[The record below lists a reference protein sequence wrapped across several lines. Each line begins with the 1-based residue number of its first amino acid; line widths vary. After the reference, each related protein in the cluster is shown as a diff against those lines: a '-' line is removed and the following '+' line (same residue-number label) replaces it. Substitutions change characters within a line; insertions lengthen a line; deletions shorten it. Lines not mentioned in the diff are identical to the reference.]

1 MRACRTLL
9 STVAVVATL
18 QGAAAQVD
26 GLPWNAGV
34 PISTPPPARPPQCQ
48 ALFAIRGELQKDRTA
63 LQAARSNRADA
74 AVACKLI
81 HKYLATLAELLK
93 MSDAHGTSCGL
104 QPVFGTQVQR
114 DQAGLRR
121 IGLRACDAA
130 DDERR
135 MFKLHPDRGPEPW
148 WLYETR

>member
-1 MRACRTLL
+1 MNICRAVLAA
-9 STVAVVATL
+9 AVVVTTL
-18 QGAAAQVD
+18 QCAEAQFD

-34 PISTPPPARPPQCQ
+34 PNSSPPSARPPQCQ
-48 ALFAIRGELQKDRTA
+48 TPFAIRGELQKDRA
-63 LQAARSNRADA
+63 VLQAARSNRADA

-81 HKYLATLAELLK
+81 QKYLATLAELLK
-93 MSDAHGTSCGL
+93 MSDADGASCGV
-104 QPVFGTQVQR
+104 QPVFSTQVQR

-135 MFKLHPDRGPEPW
+135 MFTLHPDRGAEPW
-148 WLYETR
+148 WTYETR